1 MSETQETPTSPD
13 PLQIR
18 DIKAKDADAE
28 DVIRHH
34 MMLAMA
40 GGLIPIPFLD
50 LAAITSVQLDML
62 KRLAENYE
70 VEFDSSSSRAFV
82 TSLVTALGVS
92 TGARVGASALKV
104 LPGIGTLAGGLAQA
118 GLTGANTYA
127 VGTLFQRLFRDGQSI
142 DALTPEMVLDEA
154 KSYLKAGYAYAR
166 ELAEEG
172 PGRLFRRGTRK

>member
-1 MSETQETPTSPD
+1 MTETTERSPGSPD

-28 DVIRHH
+28 ELVRHH

-40 GGLIPIPFLD
+40 GGLIPIPLLD
-50 LAAITSVQLDML
+50 IAAITSVQLDML

-70 VEFDSSSSRAFV
+70 VEFDSGSSRAFV
-82 TSLVTALGVS
+82 TSLVSALGVS
-92 TGARVGASALKV
+92 TAARFGASAVKL

-127 VGTLFQRLFRDGQSI
+127 VGMLFKRLFREGQSI
-142 DALTPEMVLDEA
+142 EALTPDMVREEA
-154 KSYLKAGYAYAR
+154 ESYLQAGIKYAR
-166 ELAEEG
+166 ELSEQG
-172 PGRLFRRGTRK
+172 LFRRGEK